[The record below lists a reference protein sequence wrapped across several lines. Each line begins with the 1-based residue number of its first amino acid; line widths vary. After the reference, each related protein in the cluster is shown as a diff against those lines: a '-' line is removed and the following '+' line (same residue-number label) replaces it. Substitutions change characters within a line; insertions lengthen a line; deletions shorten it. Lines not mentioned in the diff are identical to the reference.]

1 MSAGSTSPKR
11 QTLCSR
17 TNADRVALQLCE
29 SNDENVAVVRT
40 DDELQPYRV
49 VPIERAD
56 RHLTELEVR
65 VL

>member
-11 QTLCSR
+11 QSLCSR
-17 TNADRVALQLCE
+17 VNADRVALQMCE
-29 SNDENVAVVRT
+29 STDENVAVVRT
-40 DDELQPYRV
+40 ENDMQPYRV

-56 RHLTELEVR
+56 KHLTELEVR

>member
-11 QTLCSR
+11 QSLCSR
-17 TNADRVALQLCE
+17 TNADRVALQLCKTT
-29 SNDENVAVVRT
+29 DENVAVVRT
-40 DDELQPYRV
+40 ENDMQPYLV

-56 RHLTELEVR
+56 KHLTELEVR